1 MSPRRPRLALPFTVI
16 TAKDTVRL
24 VAGEDFRY
32 TFSAS
37 DIEAWL
43 PRVLEECDGR
53 RTVDDLIRGL
63 PGERSAA
70 ALGLV
75 ERLYSER
82 VFVDGTAAQAHEG
95 KRYGIRARGSGQ
107 LLEGL
112 DEDGEGALEELSV
125 LCQDRLDY
133 EEALRFNRR
142 SLAGRAP
149 WLWATYGPMS
159 RGYVSPPFLPGGG
172 PCLGCLIR
180 HFQRLSPA
188 AEIYDGLIEHARAGQ
203 SVRPVSF
210 PDAGVEILRQLV
222 RWKASLLGDAEP
234 PAALYRLHVL
244 DVHGMEISSHRVF
257 ADPECPDC
265 RRNGP

>member
-1 MSPRRPRLALPFTVI
+1 MKPRRPRLALPFTVL

-37 DIEAWL
+37 EIEAWL
-43 PRVLEECDGR
+43 PRILESCDGR
-53 RTVDDLIRGL
+53 RTVDELVGDL
-63 PGERSAA
+63 PGDRSAA

-82 VFVDGTAAQAHEG
+82 VFVDGTAARAHEG
-95 KRYGIRARGSGQ
+95 KRYAIRAHGSGQ
-107 LLEGL
+107 LLAG
-112 DEDGEGALEELSV
+112 LEEESGGAREALSV

-133 EEALRFNRR
+133 EEALRFNRQ
-142 SLAGRAP
+142 SLAGGVP

-159 RGYVSPPFLPGGG
+159 RGYVSPPFLPDAG

-188 AEIYDGLIEHARAGQ
+188 AEIYDGLIEHARLGQ
-203 SVRPVSF
+203 SVQPVSF
-210 PDAGVEILRQLV
+210 PPPGVEILRQLV
-222 RWKASLLGDAEP
+222 RWKASLLGEVEP

-244 DVHGMEISSHRVF
+244 DVQGMEVSTHRVF

-265 RRNGP
+265 GKWSS